1 MSIPDDTSERS
12 PIIIEDDAL
21 RGGFTQIPNSILKRT
36 DISTGAK
43 LTYMGLLSFAWQ
55 GDRCFPGQ
63 PRLAEEIGVSPRA
76 VWTHLQQLEEQ
87 GLIAIKQR
95 GQGKTNIYTILRIA
109 ESASL
114 ESHTSARQESQNL
127 RGNNTQLKDPEKK
140 MQPSSIRVAAHADF
154 AQADPSETPTDNR
167 AAKSAQRT
175 TERAAVNQP
184 PRRSAMP
191 VRAVPPF
198 AEAHPGLVEA
208 GCASKAEF
216 IRVVGSGLWNDE
228 AMNIERWH
236 AHRLDLRPDQR
247 ATGRRR

>member
-1 MSIPDDTSERS
+1 MIISDERS
-12 PIIIEDDAL
+12 PIIIQDDAL

-55 GDRCFPGQ
+55 GNRCFPGQ

-114 ESHTSARQESQNL
+114 ESHTSASQESQNL
-127 RGNNTQLKDPEKK
+127 RTKNTQRKDPKK
-140 MQPSSIRVAAHADF
+140 KIQISTFEDSKAP
-154 AQADPSETPTDNR
+154 TPIKR
-167 AAKSAQRT
+167 AK
-175 TERAAVNQP
+175 
-184 PRRSAMP
+184 P
-191 VRAVPPF
+191 VIPEFKAS
-198 AEAHPGLVEA
+198 HPDLWQA
-208 GCASKAEF
+208 GCTGVAEF
-216 IRVVGSGLWNDE
+216 IRVVGRGLWGDE
-228 AMNIERWH
+228 AMNVSQWQ
-236 AHRLDLRPDQR
+236 AHSDAAPKRR
-247 ATGRRR
+247 TEMGRS